1 MVCRS
6 VAIKGSLYFISTSE
20 RRPVLKGITVL
31 ILVIALVGLA
41 TSVTLGAVDSVDIL
55 IKVLVEK
62 NIITRDDAA
71 TVRAEIANIRQEE
84 DAKKKSFNVSG
95 KRPVKLSGY
104 VQERYV
110 DSVAANSNGNLEAR
124 RVRLSL
130 AGDATEKVD
139 FKVQVDFAGSR
150 KGLTD
155 AALVPN
161 DDPEQ
166 IKLNNKSANFGK
178 PTLLDAVI
186 GYRLGDERK
195 LSVGQ
200 FKIPFGLENLTSS
213 TNLDTINRSLVTESL
228 VPGRDTGNQGRD
240 LGVQYS
246 NIVQFDEDGAKSIEY
261 YLGVFNGSG
270 INVGD
275 DSTRKDPA
283 ARIVWKPGTHGL
295 ALGASYFIG
304 SVGAVKVDHN
314 RLGGELVYAVGPW
327 GLKGEYIRAKDAATG
342 KHGWYT
348 TLVRQISS
356 DTQFV
361 TRYDL
366 LDPDNNANDDNTGT
380 WTFGFNKFLNKDGY
394 TRWQVNYE
402 RRREEGTQVPNNQF
416 LAQFQAGF

>member
-1 MVCRS
+1 M
-6 VAIKGSLYFISTSE
+6 
-20 RRPVLKGITVL
+20 KGITVL
-31 ILVIALVGLA
+31 LLVIALVVLM

-55 IKVLVEK
+55 IKTLVEK
-62 NIITRDDAA
+62 QIITEDDAA
-71 TVRAEIANIRQEE
+71 AVRAEIANIRQEE
-84 DAKKKSFNVSG
+84 DAKKKSFNVAG
-95 KRPVKLSGY
+95 KRLIKLSGY

-110 DSVAANSNGNLEAR
+110 DSSATGSNGYLETR
-124 RVRLSL
+124 RARLSL

-155 AALVPN
+155 ATLVPN
-161 DDPEQ
+161 ADPNQ
-166 IKLNNKSANFGK
+166 IKLNTKSANFGK

-186 GYRLGDERK
+186 GYRLGNEAK

-213 TNLDTINRSLVTESL
+213 TNLNTINRSLVTETL

-240 LGVQYS
+240 VGVQYS
-246 NIVQFDEDGAKSIEY
+246 NFIPLNEDGTKSLEY

-270 INVGD
+270 INVVD
-275 DSTRKDPA
+275 ENTRKDPA
-283 ARIVWKPGTHGL
+283 ARLVWKPGTPGL
-295 ALGASYFIG
+295 TLGMAYFN
-304 SVGAVKVDHN
+304 GAVGGVEADHN
-314 RLGGELVYAVGPW
+314 RLGGELVYALGSW
-327 GLKGEYIRAKDAATG
+327 WLKGEYIWAKDAATS

-348 TLVRQISS
+348 TLVRRLSS
-356 DTQFV
+356 STQFV

-366 LDPDNNANDDNTGT
+366 LDPDNNTNSDNTGT

-402 RRREEGTQVPNNQF
+402 RRREEGTQVPNDQF